1 MKVGDK
7 IVTGGQQGI
16 DNGSLVEWI
25 KKDIV
30 GGTAPAKKTNL

>member
-1 MKVGDK
+1 MRLSLGS
-7 IVTGGQQGI
+7 
-16 DNGSLVEWI
+16 GSLVEWI